1 MVDSDEGDDGLG
13 EALAALRAVADDGV
27 DFDGLAVG
35 RDDGGLRFAVP
46 GAEYRGLDAEA
57 FDARACE
64 HAAYVREWYV
74 WHQEMPQDPAQWDF
88 LRWVERAGEYQGPE
102 RRQRLAADGVTR
114 EWGQLSVQVR
124 LVDPE
129 GSRGEDG
136 GGNSRDADDNG
147 SDADRRGR
155 DAAGSGRDTDGDG
168 HRRRYTLRH
177 VDDADTPVEDLEQYT
192 DPYDAR
198 RLRKEDDRGRY
209 RPLSTAPTL
218 RSGWA
223 FVGLEPA
230 AVVRAV
236 EGFYPATVA
245 NWHRERE
252 GKLDVTHWEAAVARH
267 TGIYGVVQTWNRG
280 EGHEHVDWVAEACCV
295 DSQCLKRREWEY
307 DADTPLSVDG
317 GDGIFPCREPCS
329 LVVAAARRWT
339 RLEAEESRTYEFEL
353 TPSEKEQVETV
364 VDAVADGRVEEVREA
379 DFADGANRYRAR
391 FLRAKRFE
399 DGTLCGVPTD
409 RDEED
414 EGGADT
420 GDSTGD
426 DAGTNGESGAEE
438 GESGAESDAERND
451 G

>member
-1 MVDSDEGDDGLG
+1 MADSDGGDRDPDDAHPEDGD
-13 EALAALRAVADDGV
+13 EAELAAAIAALRAVADDGV
-27 DFDGLAVG
+27 DFDGLAAG
-35 RDDGGLRFAVP
+35 RDDEGLRFAVP

-57 FDARACE
+57 FDARARE
-64 HAAYVREWYV
+64 HAAHVREWYV

-102 RRQRLAADGVTR
+102 RRGRLAGEGVTR
-114 EWGQLSVQVR
+114 EWGQLTVRVR
-124 LVDPE
+124 LV
-129 GSRGEDG
+129 GADG
-136 GGNSRDADDNG
+136 NRQ
-147 SDADRRGR
+147 
-155 DAAGSGRDTDGDG
+155 
-168 HRRRYTLRH
+168 HRRYTLRH
-177 VDDADTPVEDLEQYT
+177 VDDADTPAADLEQYT
-192 DPYDAR
+192 DPYEAR

-218 RSGWA
+218 QHGWA
-223 FVGLEPA
+223 FVDLDPA
-230 AVVRAV
+230 ELVRAV

-252 GKLDVTHWEAAVARH
+252 GQLDVTHWEEAVARH

-280 EGHEHVDWVAEACCV
+280 EGHEHVDWVAEACCD

-307 DADTPLSVDG
+307 DADTPLSTDG
-317 GDGIFPCREPCS
+317 GDGVFPCREPCS

-353 TPSEKEQVETV
+353 TPSEKEQVETTIE
-364 VDAVADGRVEEVREA
+364 AVADGRVDEVREA
-379 DFADGANRYRAR
+379 DTADSANRYRAR

-399 DGTLCGVPTD
+399 DGNLCGVPTD

-420 GDSTGD
+420 GDSTGG
-426 DAGTNGESGAEE
+426 DAGKNGESEAEE
-438 GESGAESDAERND
+438 GESGAEESEIEAGNDGERND

>member
-1 MVDSDEGDDGLG
+1 MADTNEGTGNA
-13 EALAALRAVADDGV
+13 EAGTERAIAALRAVADDGV

-35 RDDGGLRFAVP
+35 RDDGGLQFAVP
-46 GAEYRGLDAEA
+46 GAEYRGLGAEE
-57 FDARACE
+57 FDARARE
-64 HAAYVREWYV
+64 HASHVREWYV
-74 WHQEMPQDPAQWDF
+74 WHQEMPQDPPQWDF
-88 LRWVERAGEYQGPE
+88 LRWVERADEYHPP
-102 RRQRLAADGVTR
+102 RRRDRLAEDGVTR

-124 LVDPE
+124 LVGP
-129 GSRGEDG
+129 GQGHG
-136 GGNSRDADDNG
+136 RDADGNSHDAEG
-147 SDADRRGR
+147 SNPDADGDRG
-155 DAAGSGRDTDGDG
+155 
-168 HRRRYTLRH
+168 RRYTLGH
-177 VDDADTPVEDLEQYT
+177 VDDADTPPADLEQYT
-192 DPYDAR
+192 DPYEAR

-218 RSGWA
+218 KHGWA
-223 FVGLEPA
+223 FVDLEPA
-230 AVVRAV
+230 ALVRAV

-252 GKLDVTHWEAAVARH
+252 GELDVTHWEEAVARH

-280 EGHEHVDWVAEACCV
+280 EGHEHVDWVAEACCA
-295 DSQCLKRREWEY
+295 DSECLKRREWEY

-317 GDGIFPCREPCS
+317 GDGTFPCREPCS

-353 TPSEKEQVETV
+353 TPSEKAQVEEI

-399 DGTLCGVPTD
+399 DGDLCGVPTD
-409 RDEED
+409 QER
-414 EGGADT
+414 EGESEGDT
-420 GDSTGD
+420 GDGTGD
-426 DAGTNGESGAEE
+426 ETRDHGDSGAEN
-438 GESGAESDAERND
+438 GAEAGD

>member
-1 MVDSDEGDDGLG
+1 MADGDEDDGDAGNLDGGSDDNDAAG
-13 EALAALRAVADDGV
+13 ETDGGLAAAIAALRAVADDGV

-35 RDDGGLRFAVP
+35 RDETGLRFAVP
-46 GAEYRGLDAEA
+46 GAEHDGLSAEE
-57 FDARACE
+57 FDALARD
-64 HAAYVREWYV
+64 HAAHVREWYV

-88 LRWVERAGEYQGPE
+88 LRWVEQAGEYQGPG
-102 RRQRLAADGVTR
+102 RRHMLAEEGVTR

-129 GSRGEDG
+129 QNRGEDAD
-136 GGNSRDADDNG
+136 GNSRDAD
-147 SDADRRGR
+147 
-155 DAAGSGRDTDGDG
+155 GSGRDADGDRE
-168 HRRRYTLRH
+168 HRRYTLRH
-177 VDDADTPVEDLEQYT
+177 VDDADTPAAELERHT
-192 DPYDAR
+192 DPYAAR

-218 RSGWA
+218 QHGWVFA
-223 FVGLEPA
+223 DLGPTEL
-230 AVVRAV
+230 VRAV

-252 GKLDVTHWEAAVARH
+252 GDLDVTHWEEAVARH

-280 EGHEHVDWVAEACCV
+280 EGHEHVDWVAEACCD

-307 DADTPLSVDG
+307 DGDTPLSVDG
-317 GDGIFPCREPCS
+317 GDGVFPCREPCS

-339 RLEAEESRTYEFEL
+339 RLEAEEPRTYEFEL

-364 VDAVADGRVEEVREA
+364 IDAVADGRVDEVREA
-379 DFADGANRYRAR
+379 DTADGANRYRAR

-399 DGTLCGVPTD
+399 DGDLCGVPTA

-414 EGGADT
+414 ERGGET

-426 DAGTNGESGAEE
+426 EPGNNGDSGAED
-438 GESGAESDAERND
+438 GAAGTD